1 MSGGRAARERQTE
14 LSRTAVACRTKR
26 SLNAF
31 GPNGVLNVNVNGL
44 PVRWCT
50 PTLTLVYPPCDT
62 SRHTWG
68 GAAPAH
74 GGGLLLTSIV
84 SMTFLH

>member
-1 MSGGRAARERQTE
+1 MRRRSTE
-14 LSRTAVACRTKR
+14 LSGTGAACRTKR

-31 GPNGVLNVNVNGL
+31 GPNRVLNVNVNGL

-50 PTLTLVYPPCDT
+50 PPVRRVSTHYVVVVVSTHLL
-62 SRHTWG
+62 G
-68 GAAPAH
+68 GGAPAH